1 MIGLTEYFAFYNIQ
15 RPHQSLG
22 QIPPDVVYRSGIGG
36 GAMILD
42 KYPRT
47 EKDKKSGTEVVKE
60 SPASDARVEE
70 SAKEGQRR
78 PAASEVKCTA

>member
-22 QIPPDVVYRSGIGG
+22 QIPPDAVYRSWIGG

-47 EKDKKSGTEVVKE
+47 EKDKKSGAEVVKE
-60 SPASDARVEE
+60 SPASDARVGE
-70 SAKEGQRR
+70 SAKAGQRR